1 MTEFE
6 IKLLGE
12 IENLKQAIN
21 SISSD
26 FTISQI
32 TYFENLPPMAVVG
45 VDYVSYRF
53 MCSESAVVR
62 GRFETYKIPRLRK
75 KPLAFVKS
83 DVDAVWMT
91 LNKSIS
97 EIAAKLRQSKI
108 RKN

>member
-6 IKLLGE
+6 MKLLGE
-12 IENLKQAIN
+12 IENLKQTVEAIRT
-21 SISSD
+21 D
-26 FTISQI
+26 FTINQI

-53 MCSESAVVR
+53 ACSESAVVR

-83 DVDAVWMT
+83 DVDAIWMK
-91 LNKSIS
+91 LNRTVTDK
-97 EIAAKLRQSKI
+97 AAKLRQSKSI
-108 RKN
+108 KK

>member
-12 IENLKQAIN
+12 IENLKQTVE
-21 SISSD
+21 SIRSD

-32 TYFENLPPMAVVG
+32 TYFENLSTMAVVG
-45 VDYVSYRF
+45 VDYISYRF
-53 MCSESAVVR
+53 GCSENAVVR

-75 KPLAFVKS
+75 KPLAFIKS
-83 DVDAVWMT
+83 DVDAVWMS
-91 LNKSIS
+91 LNKPTS